1 MRNPVRTDAHFAASA
16 WIPAASRP
24 SRITARGQQ
33 PPFEECIGCSILSC
47 PAILSCSILSWAF
60 EESRFSLVAY
70 SARYSMPASVIFTLL
85 LLGNFAS
92 RKNGRS
98 LSLVLSR
105 PSTGHDMRDRGRIG
119 QCPAAARA
127 WRVRCLTTPPGSRA
141 AGGLTRNTTYAYAAG
156 PHLSSRVVQRARAV
170 LGAAAGLMR
179 ARRAQT
185 GICVEYVQAAPRRRG
200 SRMQWRTEHV
210 NAVKETYVL
219 LRPSTEY

>member
-1 MRNPVRTDAHFAASA
+1 M
-16 WIPAASRP
+16 P
-24 SRITARGQQ
+24 S
-33 PPFEECIGCSILSC
+33 GCTRL
-47 PAILSCSILSWAF
+47 
-60 EESRFSLVAY
+60 
-70 SARYSMPASVIFTLL
+70 
-85 LLGNFAS
+85 
-92 RKNGRS
+92 
-98 LSLVLSR
+98 
-105 PSTGHDMRDRGRIG
+105 
-119 QCPAAARA
+119 ARA
-127 WRVRCLTTPPGSRA
+127 VLDDA
-141 AGGLTRNTTYAYAAG
+141 AGLTRRRRAHAKHLYAYAAG